1 MTSLVSLFP
10 FPSATIG
17 INSGLGE
24 QMKIQSIRKGEDL
37 YLFLQGELDE
47 HSVASLRARTDALI
61 DGNAGL
67 SRAVFNLAGVK
78 FMDSTGIG
86 FLMGRYKKLSR
97 YGIRMAV
104 ESPNEGADKILLMSG
119 IYSLMPKI

>member
-104 ESPNEGADKILLMSG
+104 ESPTEGADKILLMSG